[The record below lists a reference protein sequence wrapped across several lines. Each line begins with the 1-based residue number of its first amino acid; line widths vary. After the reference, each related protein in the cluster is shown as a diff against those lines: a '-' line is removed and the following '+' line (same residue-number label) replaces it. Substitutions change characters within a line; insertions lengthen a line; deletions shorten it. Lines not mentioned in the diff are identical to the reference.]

1 MFFHVDA
8 SGGFLRLQNR
18 LMMNDLKIH
27 GARDVTNS
35 DVPAVL
41 QEEVGMCLLGGA
53 IDMEVPTN
61 SVPFRSLV
69 RMLESLGLL

>member
-1 MFFHVDA
+1 
-8 SGGFLRLQNR
+8 
-18 LMMNDLKIH
+18 MMNDLKIH

-61 SVPFRSLV
+61 SVPFSSLV